1 MDSAVNLLVYK
12 NPFRCGVVV
21 YQVLQGRLAVPGDK
35 SISHRALMFL
45 GLSRGSGTISG
56 LSGGQDVRSTW
67 ACMEALGCHIEAQPD
82 GRVFVSAPDSLV
94 TPTHHLDCGNSGTT
108 IRLLA
113 GILAGV
119 NINTTLKG
127 DESLHKRPMNR
138 VITPLREM
146 GARLTGQGEKGFP
159 PLVIHNS
166 PGGLSGIDYTLP
178 MASAQVKSAVL
189 LAGLSVDA
197 DDDVCLS
204 EPEASRNHTETMLS
218 GMGVAITQ
226 AMAEDGRHL
235 VRLDGRLQDLRPCDI
250 LVPGDISS
258 AAFWLVGGAILP
270 GSDLTFENVG
280 LNPTRLGILPV
291 LESVGLTLTRQNERH
306 TVNELYGDLA
316 LKSERL
322 SGSLV
327 IEGKMIPSLIDEIPI
342 LTILGIF
349 NDGEFHLRDAQELKV
364 KESDRMAAMVTVLKR
379 LNIDVEERKDGYS
392 FHGNSRFKVPRFDEN
407 EPFETHHDHR
417 LVMALE
423 ILGLR
428 SEHPIPIDGREWV
441 GVSYPSFYRDLEHLQ
456 TAKRV

>member
-1 MDSAVNLLVYK
+1 ML
-12 NPFRCGVVV
+12 
-21 YQVLQGRLAVPGDK
+21 
-35 SISHRALMFL
+35 L
-45 GLSRGSGTISG
+45 GLSRGTGLISG

-67 ACMEALGCHIEAQPD
+67 SCMEALGCQIEAQPD
-82 GRVFVSAPDSLV
+82 GCIKVIAPEALK
-94 TPTHHLDCGNSGTT
+94 TPIGDLDCGNSGTT

-113 GILAGV
+113 GILSGV
-119 NINTTLKG
+119 NINATLKG

-146 GARLTGQGEKGFP
+146 GARLTGKGEKGLP
-159 PLVIHNS
+159 PLVIHNN
-166 PGGLSGIDYTLP
+166 PGGLYGINYTLP
-178 MASAQVKSAVL
+178 MASAQVKSAIL
-189 LAGLSVDA
+189 LAGLSVAA
-197 DDDVCLS
+197 DDDVALS

-218 GMGVAITQ
+218 GMGVGLTEQ
-226 AMAEDGRHL
+226 MTEEGRHE
-235 VRLDGRLQDLRPCDI
+235 VRLEGRMNELRACDI

-270 GSDLTFENVG
+270 GSDITFERVG
-280 LNPTRLGILPV
+280 LNPTRLGILSV
-291 LESVGLTLTRQNERH
+291 LESVGLSLSKKNQDY
-306 TVNELYGDLA
+306 TVNELYGDLT

-322 SGSLV
+322 SGPLV
-327 IEGKMIPSLIDEIPI
+327 LEGKMIPSLIDEIPI

-364 KESDRMAAMVTVLKR
+364 KESDRMAAMVSVLKR
-379 LNIDVEERKDGYS
+379 LNIDVEEREDGYS

-407 EPFETHHDHR
+407 EPFLTHHDHR

-441 GVSYPSFYRDLEHLQ
+441 GVSYPSFYRDLETLQ
-456 TAKRV
+456 KAKRV